1 MALWRIKMEGMKLI
15 DFGENN
21 NIIAQKERG
30 KGKKTHLMRNHSNLP
45 IESP

>member
-1 MALWRIKMEGMKLI
+1 MALWRTKMEGMKLI

-30 KGKKTHLMRNHSNLP
+30 KGKKTHLMMSHGNEP